1 MDFFVSQFISGLSM
15 TSILLMVALGLAIIY
30 GTTGVINMAH
40 GEFVMIGA
48 YTSWFLQTKL
58 GMGLIVSIIP
68 IFIITA
74 LMGFLIERL
83 IIRHLY
89 NRLLDTIL
97 ATWGIGV
104 LLQQFIRLTV
114 GSELQYLK
122 IPTFMAES
130 MNMFGQQVPIYRVFI
145 FLFAVAIF
153 VLAWFIIYRTK
164 FGIQLRAVTQNK
176 DIAGCFGINSGFVY
190 SATFAF
196 GTGVAALAGAFVA
209 PLKSI
214 SPDMGTNYIIDA
226 FMVVVLGG
234 VESLIGTAASSFII
248 GESSSF
254 LASFS
259 NDTLA
264 KALVLLI
271 ICLLYTSPSPRAG
284 LLSRM
289 PSSA

>member
-1 MDFFVSQFISGLSM
+1 MDFFISQFISGLSI
-15 TSILLMVALGLAIIY
+15 TSILLMIALGLAIIY

-48 YTSWFLQTKL
+48 YTSWFFQTKM

-74 LMGFLIERL
+74 AMGFLIERL

-104 LLQQFIRLTV
+104 ILQQLIRLTV
-114 GSELQYLK
+114 GSELKYLE
-122 IPTFMAES
+122 IPPYMAES
-130 MNMFGQQVPIYRVFI
+130 MSMFGQQVSVYRVFI
-145 FLFAVAIF
+145 FLFAIAIF
-153 VLAWFIIYRTK
+153 ILAWFLIFKTK
-164 FGIQLRAVTQNK
+164 FGMKLRAVTQNK
-176 DIAGCFGINSGFVY
+176 DMASCFGINSGMVY
-190 SATFAF
+190 SSTFAF
-196 GTGVAALAGAFVA
+196 GTGLAALAGAFVA

-248 GESSSF
+248 GETSSF
-254 LASFS
+254 IASFS

-264 KALVLLI
+264 KALVLVITILI
-271 ICLLYTSPSPRAG
+271 LRVKPQG
-284 LLSRM
+284 LFTKKIRS
-289 PSSA
+289 

>member
-130 MNMFGQQVPIYRVFI
+130 MDMFGQQVPIYRVFI

-153 VLAWFIIYRTK
+153 ILAWFIIYRTK

-271 ICLLYTSPSPRAG
+271 IILILRVKPEG
-284 LLSRM
+284 LFTRKIRS
-289 PSSA
+289 

>member
-196 GTGVAALAGAFVA
+196 GTGIAALAGAFVA

-271 ICLLYTSPSPRAG
+271 IILILRVKPEG
-284 LLSRM
+284 LFTRKIRS
-289 PSSA
+289 

>member
-1 MDFFVSQFISGLSM
+1 MDFFISQLISGLSM
-15 TSILLMVALGLAIIY
+15 TSILLMVSLGLAIIY

-48 YTSWFLQTKL
+48 YTSWILQTKL
-58 GMGLIVSIIP
+58 GMGLIASIIP

-74 LMGFLIERL
+74 IMGFLIERL

-104 LLQQFIRLTV
+104 LLQQLIRLTV
-114 GSELQYLK
+114 GSELKYLK
-122 IPTFMAES
+122 IPPFMAES
-130 MNMFGQQVPIYRVFI
+130 MNLFGQEVSIYRVFI

-153 VLAWFIIYRTK
+153 FLAWFIIYKTS
-164 FGIQLRAVTQNK
+164 FGIKLRAVTQNK
-176 DIAGCFGINSGFVY
+176 DIASCFGINSGVVY
-190 SATFAF
+190 SSTFAF
-196 GTGVAALAGAFVA
+196 GTGIAAVAGAFVA

-234 VESLIGTAASSFII
+234 VESLIGTAASSLII

-264 KALVLLI
+264 KALVLIMI
-271 ICLLYTSPSPRAG
+271 IVILRIKPQG
-284 LLSRM
+284 LFTKRIRS
-289 PSSA
+289 

>member
-58 GMGLIVSIIP
+58 GMGLIASIIP

-130 MNMFGQQVPIYRVFI
+130 MDMFGQQVPIYRVFI

-153 VLAWFIIYRTK
+153 ILAWFIIYRTK

-196 GTGVAALAGAFVA
+196 GTGIAALAGAFVA

-271 ICLLYTSPSPRAG
+271 IILILRVKPEGIFTRKIRS
-284 LLSRM
+284 
-289 PSSA
+289 

>member
-1 MDFFVSQFISGLSM
+1 M
-15 TSILLMVALGLAIIY
+15 TSILLMISLGLAIIY

-48 YTSWFLQTKL
+48 YTSWFLQTTF
-58 GMGLIVSIIP
+58 GMGLLVSIIP
-68 IFIITA
+68 IFLITA
-74 LMGFLIERL
+74 LMGFLIER
-83 IIRHLY
+83 IVIRHLY

-114 GSELQYLK
+114 GSELKYLK
-122 IPTFMAES
+122 IPSFMAES
-130 MNMFGQQVPIYRVFI
+130 MTLFGQEVSIYRVFI
-145 FLFAVAIF
+145 FVFAILTFF
-153 VLAWFIIYRTK
+153 VAWFIIFKTS
-164 FGIQLRAVTQNK
+164 FGIRLRAVTQNK
-176 DIAGCFGINSGFVY
+176 DIASCFGINSGVVY
-190 SATFAF
+190 SSTFAF
-196 GTGVAALAGAFVA
+196 GTGIAAVAGAFIA

-234 VESLIGTAASSFII
+234 VESLIGPAASSLII
-248 GESSSF
+248 GETSSF

-264 KALVLLI
+264 KALVLLMI
-271 ICLLYTSPSPRAG
+271 IIILRIKPQG
-284 LLSRM
+284 LFTKRTRS
-289 PSSA
+289 

>member
-1 MDFFVSQFISGLSM
+1 MDFFISQFISGLSI
-15 TSILLMVALGLAIIY
+15 TSILLMIALGLAIIY

-58 GMGLIVSIIP
+58 GIGLIASIIP

-83 IIRHLY
+83 IMRHLY

-104 LLQQFIRLTV
+104 ILQQFIRLTV
-114 GSELQYLK
+114 GSELKYLE
-122 IPTFMAES
+122 IPSYMAGS
-130 MNMFGQQVPIYRVFI
+130 MSLFGQQVSIYRVFI
-145 FLFAVAIF
+145 FLFAIAIF
-153 VLAWFIIYRTK
+153 ILAWFIIFKTK
-164 FGIQLRAVTQNK
+164 FGMKLRAVTQNK
-176 DIAGCFGINSGFVY
+176 DIASCFGVNSGAVY

-196 GTGVAALAGAFVA
+196 GTGIAALAGAFIA

-248 GESSSF
+248 GSTSSF
-254 LASFS
+254 IASFS

-264 KALVLLI
+264 KALVLVITILI
-271 ICLLYTSPSPRAG
+271 LRIKPEG
-284 LLSRM
+284 LFTRKIRS
-289 PSSA
+289 

>member
-130 MNMFGQQVPIYRVFI
+130 MDMFGQQVPIYRVFI
-145 FLFAVAIF
+145 FLFAIAIF

-196 GTGVAALAGAFVA
+196 GTGIAALAGAFVA

-271 ICLLYTSPSPRAG
+271 IILILRVKPEG
-284 LLSRM
+284 LFTRKIRS
-289 PSSA
+289 

>member
-15 TSILLMVALGLAIIY
+15 TSILLMISLGLAIIY

-48 YTSWFLQTKL
+48 YTSWVLQTKF
-58 GMGLIVSIIP
+58 GMGLIASIIP
-68 IFIITA
+68 IFLITA
-74 LMGFLIERL
+74 LMGYLIERL

-104 LLQQFIRLTV
+104 LLQQIIRLTI
-114 GSELQYLK
+114 GSELKYLK
-122 IPTFMAES
+122 IPPYMAES
-130 MNMFGQQVPIYRVFI
+130 MNLFGQEVSIYRVFI

-153 VLAWFIIYRTK
+153 FIAWFIIYRTS
-164 FGIQLRAVTQNK
+164 FGMRLRAVTQNK
-176 DIAGCFGINSGFVY
+176 DMASSFGINSGVVY
-190 SATFAF
+190 SSTFAF

-234 VESLIGTAASSFII
+234 VEILIGTAASSLII

-264 KALVLLI
+264 KALVLVMI
-271 ICLLYTSPSPRAG
+271 IVILRFKPQG
-284 LLSRM
+284 LFTKKIRS
-289 PSSA
+289 

>member
-58 GMGLIVSIIP
+58 GMGLIASIIP

-130 MNMFGQQVPIYRVFI
+130 MDMFGQQVPIYRVFI
-145 FLFAVAIF
+145 FLFAIAIF
-153 VLAWFIIYRTK
+153 VLAWFIIFKTK

-196 GTGVAALAGAFVA
+196 GTGIAALAGAFVA

-271 ICLLYTSPSPRAG
+271 IILILRVKPEG
-284 LLSRM
+284 LFTRKIRT
-289 PSSA
+289 

>member
-1 MDFFVSQFISGLSM
+1 LFMDFFVSQFISGLSM
-15 TSILLMVALGLAIIY
+15 TSILLMISLGLAIIY

-48 YTSWFLQTKL
+48 YTSWVLQTKF
-58 GMGLIVSIIP
+58 GMGLIASIIP
-68 IFIITA
+68 IFLITA
-74 LMGFLIERL
+74 LMGYLIERL

-104 LLQQFIRLTV
+104 LLQQIIRLTI
-114 GSELQYLK
+114 GSELKYLK
-122 IPTFMAES
+122 IPPYMAES
-130 MNMFGQQVPIYRVFI
+130 MNLFGQEVSIYRVFI

-153 VLAWFIIYRTK
+153 FIAWFIIYRTS
-164 FGIQLRAVTQNK
+164 FGMRLRAVTQNK
-176 DIAGCFGINSGFVY
+176 DMASSFGINSGVVY
-190 SATFAF
+190 SSTFAF

-234 VESLIGTAASSFII
+234 VESLIGTAASSLII

-264 KALVLLI
+264 KALVLVMI
-271 ICLLYTSPSPRAG
+271 IVILRFKPQG
-284 LLSRM
+284 LFTKKIRS
-289 PSSA
+289 

>member
-15 TSILLMVALGLAIIY
+15 TSILLMISLGLAIIY

-58 GMGLIVSIIP
+58 GMGLIASIVP
-68 IFIITA
+68 IFLITA

-114 GSELQYLK
+114 GSELKYLK
-122 IPTFMAES
+122 IPNFMAES
-130 MNMFGQQVPIYRVFI
+130 MTFLGQEVSIYRVFI
-145 FLFAVAIF
+145 FLFAIAIF
-153 VLAWFIIYRTK
+153 FIAWFIIFKTS
-164 FGIQLRAVTQNK
+164 FGIRLRAVTQNK
-176 DIAGCFGINSGFVY
+176 DMASCFGINSGVVY
-190 SATFAF
+190 SSTFAF
-196 GTGVAALAGAFVA
+196 GTGIAAVAGAFVA

-234 VESLIGTAASSFII
+234 VESLIGTAASSLII
-248 GESSSF
+248 GQSSSF

-264 KALVLLI
+264 KALVLILI
-271 ICLLYTSPSPRAG
+271 IIILRIKPQG
-284 LLSRM
+284 LFTKRIRS
-289 PSSA
+289 

>member
-1 MDFFVSQFISGLSM
+1 MDFFISQFISGLSM
-15 TSILLMVALGLAIIY
+15 TSILLMIALGLAIIY

-48 YTSWFLQTKL
+48 YTSWFFQTKL
-58 GMGLIVSIIP
+58 GMGLIASIIP

-104 LLQQFIRLTV
+104 ILQQSIRLTV
-114 GSELQYLK
+114 GSELKYLE
-122 IPTFMAES
+122 IPPYMAES
-130 MNMFGQQVPIYRVFI
+130 MSLIGQQVSIYRVFI
-145 FLFAVAIF
+145 FLFAIAIF
-153 VLAWFIIYRTK
+153 VLAWFIIYKTK
-164 FGIQLRAVTQNK
+164 FGMKLRAVTQNK
-176 DIAGCFGINSGFVY
+176 DIASCFGVNSGAVY

-196 GTGVAALAGAFVA
+196 GTGIAALAGAFVA

-248 GESSSF
+248 GETSSF

-264 KALVLLI
+264 KALVLVITILI
-271 ICLLYTSPSPRAG
+271 LRIKPEG
-284 LLSRM
+284 LFTRKTRS
-289 PSSA
+289 

>member
-130 MNMFGQQVPIYRVFI
+130 MDMFGQQVPIYRVFI
-145 FLFAVAIF
+145 FLFAIAIF

-196 GTGVAALAGAFVA
+196 GTGIAALAGAFVA

-271 ICLLYTSPSPRAG
+271 IILISWD
-284 LLSRM
+284 
-289 PSSA
+289 

>member
-15 TSILLMVALGLAIIY
+15 TSILLMISLGLAIIY

-58 GMGLIVSIIP
+58 GMGLIASIVP
-68 IFIITA
+68 IFLITA

-114 GSELQYLK
+114 GSELKYSK
-122 IPTFMAES
+122 IPNFMAES
-130 MNMFGQQVPIYRVFI
+130 MTFLGQEVSIYRVFI

-153 VLAWFIIYRTK
+153 FIAWFIIFKTS
-164 FGIQLRAVTQNK
+164 FGIRLRAVTQNK
-176 DIAGCFGINSGFVY
+176 DMASCFGINSGVVY
-190 SATFAF
+190 SSTFAF
-196 GTGVAALAGAFVA
+196 GTGIAAVAGAFVA

-234 VESLIGTAASSFII
+234 VESLIGTAASSLII
-248 GESSSF
+248 GQSSSF

-264 KALVLLI
+264 KALVLVLI
-271 ICLLYTSPSPRAG
+271 IIILRIKPQG
-284 LLSRM
+284 LFTKRIRS
-289 PSSA
+289 

>member
-58 GMGLIVSIIP
+58 GMGLIASIIP

-130 MNMFGQQVPIYRVFI
+130 MDMFDQQVPIYRVFI
-145 FLFAVAIF
+145 FLFAIAIF

-271 ICLLYTSPSPRAG
+271 IILILRVKPEG
-284 LLSRM
+284 LFTRKIRS
-289 PSSA
+289 

>member
-89 NRLLDTIL
+89 TRLLDTIL

-130 MNMFGQQVPIYRVFI
+130 MDMFGQQVPIYRVFS
-145 FLFAVAIF
+145 FLFAIAIF

-196 GTGVAALAGAFVA
+196 GTGIAALAGAFVA

-271 ICLLYTSPSPRAG
+271 IILILRVKPEG
-284 LLSRM
+284 LFTRKIRS
-289 PSSA
+289 

>member
-122 IPTFMAES
+122 IPTFMADS
-130 MNMFGQQVPIYRVFI
+130 MDMFGQQDPIYRVFI

-196 GTGVAALAGAFVA
+196 GTGIAALAGAFVA

-271 ICLLYTSPSPRAG
+271 IILILRVKPEG
-284 LLSRM
+284 LFTRKIRS
-289 PSSA
+289 

>member
-1 MDFFVSQFISGLSM
+1 MDFFISQFISGLSI
-15 TSILLMVALGLAIIY
+15 TSILLMIALGLAIIY

-48 YTSWFLQTKL
+48 YTSWFFQTKM

-74 LMGFLIERL
+74 AMGFLIERL

-104 LLQQFIRLTV
+104 ILQQLIRLTV
-114 GSELQYLK
+114 GSELKYLE
-122 IPTFMAES
+122 IPPYMAES
-130 MNMFGQQVPIYRVFI
+130 MNMFGQQVSVYRVFI
-145 FLFAVAIF
+145 FLFAIAIF
-153 VLAWFIIYRTK
+153 ILAWFIIYKTK
-164 FGIQLRAVTQNK
+164 FGMKLRAVTQNK
-176 DIAGCFGINSGFVY
+176 DMASCFGVNSGAVY

-196 GTGVAALAGAFVA
+196 GTGIAALAGAFVA

-248 GESSSF
+248 GETSSF
-254 LASFS
+254 IASFS

-264 KALVLLI
+264 KALVLVITILI
-271 ICLLYTSPSPRAG
+271 LRIKPQG
-284 LLSRM
+284 LFSKKIR
-289 PSSA
+289 S

>member
-1 MDFFVSQFISGLSM
+1 MDFFISQFISGLSI
-15 TSILLMVALGLAIIY
+15 TSILLMIALGLAIIY

-48 YTSWFLQTKL
+48 YTSWFFQTKM

-74 LMGFLIERL
+74 AMGFLIERL

-104 LLQQFIRLTV
+104 ILQQLIRLTV
-114 GSELQYLK
+114 GSELKYLE
-122 IPTFMAES
+122 IPPYMAES
-130 MNMFGQQVPIYRVFI
+130 MSMFGQQVSVYRVFI
-145 FLFAVAIF
+145 FVFAIAIF
-153 VLAWFIIYRTK
+153 ILAWFLIFKTK
-164 FGIQLRAVTQNK
+164 FGMKLRAVTQNK
-176 DIAGCFGINSGFVY
+176 DMASCFGINSGMVY
-190 SATFAF
+190 SSTFAF
-196 GTGVAALAGAFVA
+196 GTGLAALAGAFVA

-248 GESSSF
+248 GETSSF
-254 LASFS
+254 IASFS

-264 KALVLLI
+264 KALVLVITILI
-271 ICLLYTSPSPRAG
+271 LRVKPQG
-284 LLSRM
+284 LFTKKIRS
-289 PSSA
+289 

>member
-58 GMGLIVSIIP
+58 GMGLIASIIP

-130 MNMFGQQVPIYRVFI
+130 MDMFGQQVPIYRVFI
-145 FLFAVAIF
+145 FLFAIAIF
-153 VLAWFIIYRTK
+153 VLAWFIIFRTR

-271 ICLLYTSPSPRAG
+271 IILILRVKPEG
-284 LLSRM
+284 LFTRKIRS
-289 PSSA
+289 

>member
-58 GMGLIVSIIP
+58 GMGLIASIIP

-130 MNMFGQQVPIYRVFI
+130 MDMFGQQVPIYRVFI
-145 FLFAVAIF
+145 FLFAIAIF
-153 VLAWFIIYRTK
+153 VLAWFIIFKTK

-196 GTGVAALAGAFVA
+196 GTGIAALAGAFVA

-271 ICLLYTSPSPRAG
+271 IILILRVKPEG
-284 LLSRM
+284 LFTRKIRS
-289 PSSA
+289 

>member
-1 MDFFVSQFISGLSM
+1 MIS
-15 TSILLMVALGLAIIY
+15 LGLAIIY

-48 YTSWFLQTKL
+48 YTSWFLQTTF
-58 GMGLIVSIIP
+58 GMGLLVSIIP
-68 IFIITA
+68 IFLITA
-74 LMGFLIERL
+74 LMGFLIER
-83 IIRHLY
+83 IVIRHLY

-114 GSELQYLK
+114 GSELKYLK
-122 IPTFMAES
+122 IPSFMAES
-130 MNMFGQQVPIYRVFI
+130 MTLFGQEVSIYRVFI
-145 FLFAVAIF
+145 FVFAILTFF
-153 VLAWFIIYRTK
+153 VAWFIIFKTS
-164 FGIQLRAVTQNK
+164 FGIRLRAVTQNK
-176 DIAGCFGINSGFVY
+176 DIASCFGINSGVVY
-190 SATFAF
+190 SSTFAF
-196 GTGVAALAGAFVA
+196 GTGIAAVAGAFIA

-234 VESLIGTAASSFII
+234 VESLIGTAASSLII
-248 GESSSF
+248 GETSSF

-264 KALVLLI
+264 KALVLLMI
-271 ICLLYTSPSPRAG
+271 IIILRIKPQG
-284 LLSRM
+284 LFTKRTRS
-289 PSSA
+289 

>member
-58 GMGLIVSIIP
+58 GMGLIASIIP

-104 LLQQFIRLTV
+104 LLQQFIRLPV

-130 MNMFGQQVPIYRVFI
+130 MDMFGQQVPIYRVFI

-196 GTGVAALAGAFVA
+196 GTGIAALAGAFVA

-271 ICLLYTSPSPRAG
+271 IILILRVKPEG
-284 LLSRM
+284 LFTRKIRS
-289 PSSA
+289 

>member
-1 MDFFVSQFISGLSM
+1 MDFFISQCISGLSI
-15 TSILLMVALGLAIIY
+15 TSILLMIALGLAIIY

-58 GMGLIVSIIP
+58 GMGLIASIIP
-68 IFIITA
+68 IFLITA
-74 LMGFLIERL
+74 VMGFLIERL

-104 LLQQFIRLTV
+104 ILQQLIRLSV
-114 GSELQYLK
+114 GSELKYLE
-122 IPTFMAES
+122 IPSYMAES
-130 MNMFGQQVPIYRVFI
+130 MSLFGQQVSIYRVFI
-145 FLFAVAIF
+145 FLFAITIF
-153 VLAWFIIYRTK
+153 ILAWLIIFKTK
-164 FGIQLRAVTQNK
+164 FGMKLRAVTQNK
-176 DIAGCFGINSGFVY
+176 DMASCFGVNSGAVY

-196 GTGVAALAGAFVA
+196 GTGIAALAGAFIA

-248 GESSSF
+248 GETSSF
-254 LASFS
+254 IASFS

-264 KALVLLI
+264 KALVLVITILI
-271 ICLLYTSPSPRAG
+271 LRIKPQG
-284 LLSRM
+284 LFTRKIRS
-289 PSSA
+289 

>member
-1 MDFFVSQFISGLSM
+1 MDFFVSQFISGLSI

-48 YTSWFLQTKL
+48 YTSWFFQTKL
-58 GMGLIVSIIP
+58 GLGLIASIIP

-104 LLQQFIRLTV
+104 ILQQFIRLSV
-114 GSELQYLK
+114 GSELKYLE
-122 IPTFMAES
+122 IPPFMAES
-130 MNMFGQQVPIYRVFI
+130 MNLFGQQLSIYRVFI
-145 FLFAVAIF
+145 FLFAIAIF
-153 VLAWFIIYRTK
+153 VLAWFIIFKTK
-164 FGIQLRAVTQNK
+164 FGMKLRAVTQNK
-176 DIAGCFGINSGFVY
+176 DMASCFGINSGFVY

-196 GTGVAALAGAFVA
+196 GTGIAALAGAFVA

-248 GESSSF
+248 GETSSF
-254 LASFS
+254 IASFS

-264 KALVLLI
+264 KALVLVLTILI
-271 ICLLYTSPSPRAG
+271 LRIKPEG
-284 LLSRM
+284 LFTKKIRS
-289 PSSA
+289 

>member
-1 MDFFVSQFISGLSM
+1 MDFFVSQFISGLSI
-15 TSILLMVALGLAIIY
+15 TSILLMIALGLAIIY

-58 GMGLIVSIIP
+58 GMGLIASIIP

-104 LLQQFIRLTV
+104 ILQQFIRLTV
-114 GSELQYLK
+114 GSELKYLE
-122 IPTFMAES
+122 IPSYMAGS
-130 MNMFGQQVPIYRVFI
+130 MNLFGQQVSIYRVFI
-145 FLFAVAIF
+145 FLFAIAIF
-153 VLAWFIIYRTK
+153 ILAWFIIFKTK
-164 FGIQLRAVTQNK
+164 FGMKLRAVTQNK
-176 DIAGCFGINSGFVY
+176 DIASCFGVNSGAVY

-196 GTGVAALAGAFVA
+196 GTGMAALAGAFIA

-248 GESSSF
+248 GETSSF
-254 LASFS
+254 IASFS

-264 KALVLLI
+264 KALVLVITILI
-271 ICLLYTSPSPRAG
+271 LRIKPEG
-284 LLSRM
+284 LFTRKIRS
-289 PSSA
+289 

>member
-58 GMGLIVSIIP
+58 GMGLIASIIP

-130 MNMFGQQVPIYRVFI
+130 MDMFGQQVPIYRVFI

-153 VLAWFIIYRTK
+153 ILAWFIIYRTK

-271 ICLLYTSPSPRAG
+271 IILILRVKPEG
-284 LLSRM
+284 LFTRKIRS
-289 PSSA
+289 

>member
-58 GMGLIVSIIP
+58 GMGLIASIIP

-130 MNMFGQQVPIYRVFI
+130 MDMFGQQVPIYRVFI

-153 VLAWFIIYRTK
+153 ILAWFIIYITK

-196 GTGVAALAGAFVA
+196 GTGIAALAGAFVA

-234 VESLIGTAASSFII
+234 VESLIGTPASSFII

-271 ICLLYTSPSPRAG
+271 IILILRVKPEG
-284 LLSRM
+284 LFTRKIRS
-289 PSSA
+289 

>member
-1 MDFFVSQFISGLSM
+1 MDFFVSQFISGLSI
-15 TSILLMVALGLAIIY
+15 TSILLMIALGLAIIY

-58 GMGLIVSIIP
+58 GMGLIASIIP

-104 LLQQFIRLTV
+104 ILQQFIRLTV
-114 GSELQYLK
+114 GSELKYLE
-122 IPTFMAES
+122 IPSYMAGS
-130 MNMFGQQVPIYRVFI
+130 MNLFGQQVSIYRVFI
-145 FLFAVAIF
+145 FLFAIAIF
-153 VLAWFIIYRTK
+153 ILAWFIIFKTK
-164 FGIQLRAVTQNK
+164 FGMKLRAVTQNK
-176 DIAGCFGINSGFVY
+176 DIASCFGVNSGAVY

-196 GTGVAALAGAFVA
+196 GTGMAALAGAFIA

-248 GESSSF
+248 GETSSF
-254 LASFS
+254 IASFS

-264 KALVLLI
+264 KALVLVITILI
-271 ICLLYTSPSPRAG
+271 LRIKPEG
-284 LLSRM
+284 LFTKKIRS
-289 PSSA
+289 

>member
-1 MDFFVSQFISGLSM
+1 MDFFISQLISGLSM
-15 TSILLMVALGLAIIY
+15 TSILLMVSLGLAIIY

-48 YTSWFLQTKL
+48 YTSWILQTKL
-58 GMGLIVSIIP
+58 GMGLIASIIP

-74 LMGFLIERL
+74 FMGFLIERL

-104 LLQQFIRLTV
+104 LLQQLIRLTV
-114 GSELQYLK
+114 GSELKYLK
-122 IPTFMAES
+122 IPPFMAES
-130 MNMFGQQVPIYRVFI
+130 MNLFVQEVSIYRVFI

-153 VLAWFIIYRTK
+153 FLAWFIIYKTS
-164 FGIQLRAVTQNK
+164 FGIKLRAVTQNK
-176 DIAGCFGINSGFVY
+176 DIASCFGINSGVVY
-190 SATFAF
+190 SSTFAF
-196 GTGVAALAGAFVA
+196 GTGIAAVAGAFVA

-234 VESLIGTAASSFII
+234 VESLIGTAASSLII

-264 KALVLLI
+264 KALVLIMI
-271 ICLLYTSPSPRAG
+271 IVILRIKPQG
-284 LLSRM
+284 LFTKRIRS
-289 PSSA
+289 

>member
-58 GMGLIVSIIP
+58 GMGLIASIIP

-122 IPTFMAES
+122 IPTYMAES
-130 MNMFGQQVPIYRVFI
+130 MDMFGQQVPIYRVFI
-145 FLFAVAIF
+145 FLFAIAIF
-153 VLAWFIIYRTK
+153 VLAWFIIFKTK

-271 ICLLYTSPSPRAG
+271 IILILRVKPEG
-284 LLSRM
+284 LFTRKIRS
-289 PSSA
+289 

>member
-58 GMGLIVSIIP
+58 GMGLIASIIP

-83 IIRHLY
+83 IIWHLY

-130 MNMFGQQVPIYRVFI
+130 MDMFGQQVPIYRVFI
-145 FLFAVAIF
+145 FLFAIAIF

-196 GTGVAALAGAFVA
+196 GTGIAALAGAFVA

-271 ICLLYTSPSPRAG
+271 IILILRVKPEG
-284 LLSRM
+284 LFTRKIRS
-289 PSSA
+289 

>member
-58 GMGLIVSIIP
+58 GMGLIASIIP

-130 MNMFGQQVPIYRVFI
+130 MDMFGQQVPIYRVFI

-196 GTGVAALAGAFVA
+196 GTGIAALAGAFVA

-271 ICLLYTSPSPRAG
+271 IILILRVKPEG
-284 LLSRM
+284 LFTRKIRS
-289 PSSA
+289 

>member
-1 MDFFVSQFISGLSM
+1 MDFFVSQFISGLSI

-48 YTSWFLQTKL
+48 YTSWFFQTKL
-58 GMGLIVSIIP
+58 GLGLIASIIP

-104 LLQQFIRLTV
+104 ILQQFIRLSV
-114 GSELQYLK
+114 GSELKYLE
-122 IPTFMAES
+122 IPPFMAES
-130 MNMFGQQVPIYRVFI
+130 MNLFGQQVSIYRVFI
-145 FLFAVAIF
+145 FLFAIAIF
-153 VLAWFIIYRTK
+153 VLAWFIIFKTK
-164 FGIQLRAVTQNK
+164 FGMKLRAVTQNK
-176 DIAGCFGINSGFVY
+176 DMASCFGINSGFVY

-196 GTGVAALAGAFVA
+196 GTGIAALAGAFVA

-248 GESSSF
+248 GETSSF
-254 LASFS
+254 IASFS

-264 KALVLLI
+264 KALVLVITILI
-271 ICLLYTSPSPRAG
+271 LRVKPEG
-284 LLSRM
+284 LFTKKIRS
-289 PSSA
+289 